1 MKKFVLIAITFLL
14 LLSCS
19 KNEETEEEV
28 INTEITFKVS
38 SNENHN
44 CEIKTVVY
52 EVNNIAIENIEN
64 VTMLPYSKTY
74 NEQIHFSANTLIT
87 YKDATSISSFT
98 IYDVTL
104 QVLKNGVVVKEEN
117 KSVIGAGK
125 EFTMTVDIDN

>member
-1 MKKFVLIAITFLL
+1 MKKFALIAITFFF

-28 INTEITFKVS
+28 ISTEIVFKVS

-74 NEQIHFSANTLIT
+74 NEQIHFLANTLIT
-87 YKDATSISSFT
+87 YKDASSSSSFVA
-98 IYDVTL
+98 YDVVL
-104 QVLKNGVVVKEEN
+104 QVLKNGIVVKEAT